1 MTNYFMVALAAFLA
15 GAFFGGTLVFLR
27 NKNPTRA
34 NVASTTW
41 FLFRLFSMSAVS
53 WVYISY
59 AIAIYSTVKLGQVY
73 TMAELATPAITGIIM
88 ILVSKVTENIF
99 EHNDGPLWG
108 KTNKDKHKEEE
119 L

>member
-1 MTNYFMVALAAFLA
+1 MINYFMVALAAFLA
-15 GAFFGGTLVFLR
+15 GAFIGGTLVFLR
-27 NKNPTRA
+27 NKKPTRA

-73 TMAELATPAITGIIM
+73 GTELRSFSLPVRPRRCDQLRLKLQGTGMCKLYSIT
-88 ILVSKVTENIF
+88 
-99 EHNDGPLWG
+99 
-108 KTNKDKHKEEE
+108 KTLEKGSE
-119 L
+119 LP